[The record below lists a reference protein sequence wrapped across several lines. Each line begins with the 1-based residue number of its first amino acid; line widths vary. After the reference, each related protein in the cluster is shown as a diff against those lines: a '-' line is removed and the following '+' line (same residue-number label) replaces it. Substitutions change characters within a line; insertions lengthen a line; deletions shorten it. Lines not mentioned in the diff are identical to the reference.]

1 MSLKFSEKAHRYWID
16 GKPVRSVTSLI
27 GGGLPKPALVPW
39 AAGAVADYVVDN
51 LDEVIRDHEASRE
64 RLRYRLKGLP
74 NAARDEAAVRGTEI
88 HALAERIVHSESV
101 EVPDRLL
108 PYVNGYVSWL
118 DKHGVEPI
126 LTEQSVGS
134 RLDNYAGRVDCIA
147 RVDGRVLGLDWKTSK
162 GVYSSTALQVAA
174 YVRAEFT
181 VSDGDPDTELA
192 IPEVEGTAVVHITAD
207 GTDAY
212 WLGRTPDEIGEA
224 YQDFLAVAAVA
235 RRIKRIDGTWSRDEG
250 RAVGGYLDLDDVVTA

>member
-1 MSLKFSEKAHRYWID
+1 MSLKFNEKSHRYWID

-51 LDEVIRDHEASRE
+51 LDEVIRDHDASRE

-88 HALAERIVHSESV
+88 HALAEQIVHGTSV
-101 EVPDRLL
+101 QVSDRLL
-108 PYVNGYVSWL
+108 PYVNGYVTWL

-134 RLDNYAGRVDCIA
+134 RLDSYAGRVDCIA

-181 VSDGDPDTELA
+181 VTDDDPDTEIP

-212 WLGRTPDEIGEA
+212 WLGRNALEIGEA
-224 YQDFLAVAAVA
+224 YQDFLRVAEVA

-250 RAVGGYLDLDDVVTA
+250 RAVGGYLDLDDVVA